1 MFTPPTIDRPDLYR
15 QLTNAKEEI
24 KLAADY
30 WDDSALYPASINLAF
45 SACNS
50 LLVIAHCLLFMT
62 GQPDKAENQ

>member
-15 QLTNAKEEI
+15 RLTNAKEEI

-30 WDDSALYPASINLAF
+30 WDDSALYPAQLNLAF

-50 LLVIAHCLLFMT
+50 LLVIAHCLLSIT
-62 GQPDKAENQ
+62 VQRDQPETQ